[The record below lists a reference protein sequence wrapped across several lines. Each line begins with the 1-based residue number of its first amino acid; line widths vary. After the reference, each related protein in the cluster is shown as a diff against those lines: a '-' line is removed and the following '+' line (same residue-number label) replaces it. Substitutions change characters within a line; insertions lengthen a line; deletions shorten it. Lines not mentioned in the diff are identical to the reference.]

1 MFVLLVVSL
10 LSHFIS
16 RFCQSLLK
24 ELHQLL
30 LLSDICLTMKNQMCL
45 FFLLFLFCHISS
57 AVKHTLKIYI
67 TASSGLQNVSEFIFV
82 VKVDDVEVTRCD
94 STNKIFQIKQDWF
107 VKLFNKNPE
116 VVEAGRQECFVGM
129 PLLYKSAI
137 YSLRQT
143 IQSEGAIILQ
153 CIAGCELDE
162 TTGESSGFLH
172 YGYNGEDFLRLDLK
186 TLTWIA
192 LSPQASIIK
201 QVVDRNSTVIEYY
214 KDLINHRF
222 PQWLKMFLEHGRSSL
237 MRTDPPSVSLLQKTP
252 SSAVSCHATGFYPDR
267 ALMFWSKDGE
277 EIHEGVEHGEI
288 LPNHDGTFQMSVDL
302 NVSSAEDWRRYHCV
316 FQFEGAE
323 DRIITELDGTLIRT
337 NRVKPDNLTGPVI
350 AAVVVV
356 VLALVVMAAC
366 GYMFHKKKKEAE
378 DSTELLEATNLNTE
392 TNTAH

>member
-30 LLSDICLTMKNQMCL
+30 LLSNICLTMKNQMCL

-57 AVKHTLKIYI
+57 AVKLKFYI
-67 TASSGLQNVSEFIFV
+67 TASSGLQNVSEFMYV
-82 VKVDDVEVTRCD
+82 DVVDDVEVTHCD
-94 STNKIFQIKQDWF
+94 STNKIFEIKHDWF
-107 VKLFNKNPE
+107 VKLINEKPE
-116 VVEAGRQECFVGM
+116 QLEEGRQECFVRI
-129 PLLYKSAI
+129 PRLYKSAI

-162 TTGESSGFLH
+162 TTGESSGFVH
-172 YGYNGEDFLRLDLK
+172 YGYNGEDFLRLDPK

-192 LSPQASIIK
+192 LSPQASIVK
-201 QVVDRNSTVIEYY
+201 QKWDRQTSIIHYDKGIV
-214 KDLINHRF
+214 NHF
-222 PQWLKMFLEHGRSSL
+222 CPQWLKLFLEHGGSSL

-252 SSAVSCHATGFYPDR
+252 YSAVSCHATGFYPDR

-337 NRVKPDNLTGPVI
+337 NRVKPDNLTAPVI

-356 VLALVVMAAC
+356 VLALVIMATAG

>member
-1 MFVLLVVSL
+1 
-10 LSHFIS
+10 
-16 RFCQSLLK
+16 
-24 ELHQLL
+24 
-30 LLSDICLTMKNQMCL
+30 MCL

-57 AVKHTLKIYI
+57 AVKHSMKYYT
-67 TASSGLQNVSEFIFV
+67 TASSGLQNVSEFMYV
-82 VKVDDVEVTRCD
+82 LKVDDVEVIHCD
-94 STNKIFQIKQDWF
+94 STNNIYEIKQDWV
-107 VKLFNKNPE
+107 VKLYNKNPE
-116 VVEAGRQECFVGM
+116 LLGEGRHDCFVRI
-129 PLLYKSAI
+129 PLLFKSAI

-153 CIAGCELDE
+153 CIPGCELDE
-162 TTGESSGFLH
+162 TTGQSSGFLH
-172 YGYNGEDFLRLDLK
+172 CGYNGEDFFRLDLK
-186 TLTWIA
+186 THTWIT

-201 QVVDRNSTVIEYY
+201 QIVDSD
-214 KDLINHRF
+214 KDRILYFKNLISHRF
-222 PQWLKMFLEHGRSSL
+222 PNLLKMGLEYGRSSL

-267 ALMFWSKDGE
+267 ALMFWTKDGE

-337 NRVKPDNLTGPVI
+337 NR
-350 AAVVVV
+350 
-356 VLALVVMAAC
+356 
-366 GYMFHKKKKEAE
+366 EAE
-378 DSTELLEATNLNTE
+378 DSTELPEATNLKTE

>member
-1 MFVLLVVSL
+1 
-10 LSHFIS
+10 
-16 RFCQSLLK
+16 
-24 ELHQLL
+24 
-30 LLSDICLTMKNQMCL
+30 MCL

-57 AVKHTLKIYI
+57 AVKHSMKFYI
-67 TASSGLQNVSEFIFV
+67 TTSSGLQNVSEFMYV
-82 VKVDDVEVTRCD
+82 LKADDVEVTHCD
-94 STNKIFQIKQDWF
+94 GSNKIFEIKQDWV
-107 VKLFNKNPE
+107 VKLFNKNPQLLWE
-116 VVEAGRQECFVGM
+116 GRHDCFM
-129 PLLYKSAI
+129 RLPLLFKSVI

-143 IQSEGAIILQ
+143 IQSEGAIVLQ
-153 CIAGCELDE
+153 CLLGCELDE
-162 TTGESSGFLH
+162 TTGQFSGFLH
-172 YGYNGEDFLRLDLK
+172 YGYNGEDFFRLDLK
-186 TLTWIA
+186 ALTWIA

-201 QVVDRNSTVIEYY
+201 QIWDSDKDRILYFKN
-214 KDLINHRF
+214 LINHF
-222 PQWLKMFLEHGRSSL
+222 YPQWLKMGLEHGRSSL

-337 NRVKPDNLTGPVI
+337 NRVKPDNLTVPVI

-356 VLALVVMAAC
+356 VLAVVVMTTAGGCMA
-366 GYMFHKKKKEAE
+366 HKKEKEAE
-378 DSTELLEATNLNTE
+378 DSTELPEATNLNTE

>member
-1 MFVLLVVSL
+1 MKQQDSL
-10 LSHFIS
+10 LLHF
-16 RFCQSLLK
+16 
-24 ELHQLL
+24 
-30 LLSDICLTMKNQMCL
+30 
-45 FFLLFLFCHISS
+45 
-57 AVKHTLKIYI
+57 
-67 TASSGLQNVSEFIFV
+67 
-82 VKVDDVEVTRCD
+82 
-94 STNKIFQIKQDWF
+94 
-107 VKLFNKNPE
+107 
-116 VVEAGRQECFVGM
+116 
-129 PLLYKSAI
+129 
-137 YSLRQT
+137 
-143 IQSEGAIILQ
+143 
-153 CIAGCELDE
+153 
-162 TTGESSGFLH
+162 
-172 YGYNGEDFLRLDLK
+172 GYNGEDFLRLDLK

-201 QVVDRNSTVIEYY
+201 QMWDRNRTMIHYN
-214 KDLINHRF
+214 KDLIKHF
-222 PQWLKMFLEHGRSSL
+222 CPQWLKMFLEHGRSSL
-237 MRTDPPSVSLLQKTP
+237 MRTDRPSVSLLQKTP

-337 NRVKPDNLTGPVI
+337 NRVKPDNLTVPVI

-356 VLALVVMAAC
+356 VLALIVMATAG

-378 DSTELLEATNLNTE
+378 DSTELPEVTKLNTE